1 MRFRLCALAIVAAS
15 WNCEAIKLNEA
26 ENDDIENMVLAQ
38 AEVDT
43 TVDAEAEAEAQFI
56 GKIIDAL
63 FGGKGEKNAYN
74 QRAPNVNVVD
84 NARVMI
90 PEGAD
95 PTAVKLII
103 GDIMNNGIG
112 GIKGAMSIL
121 KDLGG
126 PGGWGTWNLPSS
138 YQ

>member
-1 MRFRLCALAIVAAS
+1 MRFRLCVIAAMVS
-15 WNCEAIKLNEA
+15 VGCQAIKLDAKGEDNDELD
-26 ENDDIENMVLAQ
+26 NDDNVMLAQ
-38 AEVDT
+38 ADVS
-43 TVDAEAEAEAQFI
+43 AEAEAEAEFMA
-56 GKIIDAL
+56 KLIDAL
-63 FGGKGEKNAYN
+63 FGNNANKPYN

-95 PTAVKLII
+95 PTAVKMII
-103 GDIMNNGIG
+103 GDIMDNGIG
-112 GIKGAMSIL
+112 GIKGAMKIL

-126 PGGWGTWNLPSS
+126 PGGWGTWNLPAS

>member
-1 MRFRLCALAIVAAS
+1 M
-15 WNCEAIKLNEA
+15 EA
-26 ENDDIENMVLAQ
+26 
-38 AEVDT
+38 T
-43 TVDAEAEAEAQFI
+43 TEAEAEFI

-63 FGGKGEKNAYN
+63 FGGKGEKRPYD

-103 GDIMNNGIG
+103 GDIMDNGIG
-112 GIKGAMSIL
+112 GVKGAMNIL

-126 PGGWGTWNLPSS
+126 PGGWGTWNLPAS

>member
-1 MRFRLCALAIVAAS
+1 MKLRLCAAAAAISVTAQAVRLQKDS
-15 WNCEAIKLNEA
+15 DESI
-26 ENDDIENMVLAQ
+26 LAQ
-38 AEVDT
+38 AEASAGAMT
-43 TVDAEAEAEAQFI
+43 EAETEFI
-56 GKIIDAL
+56 SKLIDAL
-63 FGGKGEKNAYN
+63 FGGKGEKKPYD

-103 GDIMNNGIG
+103 GDIMDNGIG
-112 GIKGAMSIL
+112 GVKGAMNIL

-126 PGGWGTWNLPSS
+126 PGGWGTWNLPAS